1 MQISK
6 LSNRQLQILL
16 KNLFIFLYISSNISN
31 DFLLKQAFSLEN
43 NFIENT
49 YSKLKQ
55 LRKLIREAIDDESK
69 QLIVKE
75 NITDKEGN
83 EKVITGLWVR
93 ICDWEPSQKRN
104 ENSPDFVKSTQIF
117 ENKFTV
123 FGRDEIASKTNQP
136 YTSVNLKLSDDQN
149 QNNKSEENDSEFSE
163 FDNQFEN
170 TVF

>member
-1 MQISK
+1 MVYDNEK
-6 LSNRQLQILL
+6 
-16 KNLFIFLYISSNISN
+16 KGVLF
-31 DFLLKQAFSLEN
+31 EN
-43 NFIENT
+43 NRPTKVTKSGKITLQNEEH
-49 YSKLKQ
+49 
-55 LRKLIREAIDDESK
+55 RMIV
-69 QLIVKE
+69 VKE
-75 NITDKEGN
+75 KITDKEGN

>member
-1 MQISK
+1 MAYDNEK
-6 LSNRQLQILL
+6 
-16 KNLFIFLYISSNISN
+16 KGVLF
-31 DFLLKQAFSLEN
+31 EN
-43 NFIENT
+43 NRPTKVTKSGKITLQNEEH
-49 YSKLKQ
+49 
-55 LRKLIREAIDDESK
+55 RMIV
-69 QLIVKE
+69 VKE
-75 NITDKEGN
+75 KITDKEGN

-136 YTSVNLKLSDDQN
+136 YTSVNLKLSDEQN